1 MSNCH
6 AKLDSLVASVSTKL
20 RERGYKPV
28 TIQRHQRL
36 WKNLEKYMKKQEVTT
51 YTPDIGFLFL
61 REFYEITVSKKLTK
75 QERAHARSIKLLNDF
90 LETGTIFPMEP
101 KVSTVSALKL
111 FGYLLADFKQFQQDK
126 FSMTS
131 TTLKNYDRYISRFLL
146 YLEAHI
152 SEISMIT
159 PVLITAVR

>member
-36 WKNLEKYMKKQEVTT
+36 WENLGKYMEIQEVAT

-61 REFYEITVSKKLTK
+61 REFYEITVSEKLTK

-90 LETGTIFPMEP
+90 LGTGTIFPMEP
-101 KVSTVSALKL
+101 KVSTVR
-111 FGYLLADFKQFQQDK
+111 
-126 FSMTS
+126 
-131 TTLKNYDRYISRFLL
+131 TT
-146 YLEAHI
+146 
-152 SEISMIT
+152 
-159 PVLITAVR
+159 